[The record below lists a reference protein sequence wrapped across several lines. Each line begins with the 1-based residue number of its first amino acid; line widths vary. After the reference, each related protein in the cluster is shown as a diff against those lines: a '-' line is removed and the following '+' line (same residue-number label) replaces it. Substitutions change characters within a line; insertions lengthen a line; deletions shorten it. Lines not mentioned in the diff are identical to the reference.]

1 MSSSANLC
9 VRYIIGSHGDGGSGY
24 PKMLHLLVD
33 STQTKGN
40 RDSTRVAGQ
49 DYLRLALSAW
59 PKKACAKEATSIRNA
74 IINSLKD
81 PNVDVRAFA
90 RLTYWSFHVH
100 WEEEATSMLR
110 QLSTAETQRL
120 FNAKPTSEL
129 KIENNNS
136 NRMTTHS
143 LKSGQRLKFDSVS
156 MSTST

>member
-59 PKKACAKEATSIRNA
+59 PKKACMFKNGKKR
-74 IINSLKD
+74 KK
-81 PNVDVRAFA
+81 
-90 RLTYWSFHVH
+90 
-100 WEEEATSMLR
+100 LR
-110 QLSTAETQRL
+110 
-120 FNAKPTSEL
+120 
-129 KIENNNS
+129 
-136 NRMTTHS
+136 M
-143 LKSGQRLKFDSVS
+143 
-156 MSTST
+156 